1 MESELRQILSKK
13 QISFYQQ
20 ERKIL
25 DIKKRPINF
34 TGRFFIKQDYI
45 GGLLVVS
52 GGVVLVVSIGLT
64 VSVVAGVLIVVE
76 SIAVLSEVSETLFVE
91 LHADVANIMDP
102 ATTRLKIVLFI
113 R

>member
-1 MESELRQILSKK
+1 M
-13 QISFYQQ
+13 
-20 ERKIL
+20 
-25 DIKKRPINF
+25 
-34 TGRFFIKQDYI
+34 
-45 GGLLVVS
+45 S

-76 SIAVLSEVSETLFVE
+76 SIFVLSEVSDTLFVE